1 VGQATAPLALLLVVG
16 YLASTFSAGDLE
28 AWWVRPL
35 SLLPPFAP
43 MMMPMRIAGDAVST
57 GEVLGALALTLAAGA
72 VLIALGA
79 RVYRTG
85 ITRTGPRVRLRE
97 ALASP
102 RRARAST

>member
-1 VGQATAPLALLLVVG
+1 
-16 YLASTFSAGDLE
+16 
-28 AWWVRPL
+28 
-35 SLLPPFAP
+35 
-43 MMMPMRIAGDAVST
+43 
-57 GEVLGALALTLAAGA
+57 VLGALALTLAAGA